1 MRPGPVTGTMV
12 AVKLRT
18 GTVIAFGIGYVVG
31 TRAGRERY
39 TQILRLAGQ
48 AGRSA
53 PVAGAAGAVGGKARA
68 VANLGVERARDAIG
82 IRLGWRDGDEAAEA
96 LALDLATSLN
106 GHRH

>member
-1 MRPGPVTGTMV
+1 MRRETAPGTMV

-18 GTVIAFGIGYVVG
+18 GTVIAFGVGYVLG

-39 TQILRLAGQ
+39 AQILRLAGR

-53 PVAGAAGAVGGKARA
+53 PVDGAAGAVGDKARA

-82 IRLGWRDGDEAAEA
+82 IRLGWRDGDEAADA
-96 LALDLATSLN
+96 LALDLASTLN